1 MFGQGSSFDVVA
13 LSRSLKGKDWRQAL
27 HRFDAFCEARGQ
39 PDLVAFNVLIRDAPW
54 VMSVEL
60 MQDILPMRP
69 DVVTISTVVK
79 CCTENSVWLPSTRLL
94 AFARQSSVEV
104 DRVARNSLMFGFCQ
118 GQEWERSLEVAPTV
132 ADLYTKDGLVMAVA
146 RGLRWTLALCLRSES
161 QIGHTALLG
170 TFSKGEKWQLALDLL
185 QSAGTCRSSADSQ
198 VCASALFALQGRWR
212 RVLGLLPS
220 RKVIS
225 PNLLEAALQA
235 CAAAMQR
242 GQAARLF
249 QQLSSPSITAF
260 NALLAA
266 CGVGL
271 LGSLARSDLVAYK
284 ARGSLQM
291 SFGEPPYRLDQV
303 LPEEQVL
310 SRLQNYVQ
318 TGPAKEVNA
327 MVSAVDLLE
336 ERDGWDACTEGAWQR
351 RVRALQVAA
360 VVKLQRGA
368 PAGTCRSP
376 GRALRLRNRILE
388 QQHSLG
394 KRGTELALEAG
405 GSRAC
410 GQWALRARQR
420 LRTELGSTARLKA
433 SGQMAYLAYHGA
445 LEGFEGVLGP
455 GQLGRGRALL
465 PIFVEHDRALHPER
479 QALLMA
485 LAALKDQKANILWP
499 TVSSVS
505 KRQQRHRALGFS
517 VDFQY
522 FLRRSRNTRSFTLL
536 HVQLPGHVTD
546 SEFVLSQFLLVTDP
560 SCLMRGSR
568 SKCFGS

>member
-132 ADLYTKDGLVMAVA
+132 ADLYTKDGLVMAAA

-303 LPEEQVL
+303 L

-420 LRTELGSTARLKA
+420 LRTELGFRSDGL
-433 SGQMAYLAYHGA
+433 
-445 LEGFEGVLGP
+445 LG
-455 GQLGRGRALL
+455 
-465 PIFVEHDRALHPER
+465 
-479 QALLMA
+479 
-485 LAALKDQKANILWP
+485 
-499 TVSSVS
+499 
-505 KRQQRHRALGFS
+505 
-517 VDFQY
+517 
-522 FLRRSRNTRSFTLL
+522 
-536 HVQLPGHVTD
+536 
-546 SEFVLSQFLLVTDP
+546 LSW
-560 SCLMRGSR
+560 SA
-568 SKCFGS
+568 

>member
-266 CGVGL
+266 CGAAWQEAIWL
-271 LGSLARSDLVAYK
+271 LTRLEATARPSCVSLLAAAKNPLAR
-284 ARGSLQM
+284 
-291 SFGEPPYRLDQV
+291 P
-303 LPEEQVL
+303 VL